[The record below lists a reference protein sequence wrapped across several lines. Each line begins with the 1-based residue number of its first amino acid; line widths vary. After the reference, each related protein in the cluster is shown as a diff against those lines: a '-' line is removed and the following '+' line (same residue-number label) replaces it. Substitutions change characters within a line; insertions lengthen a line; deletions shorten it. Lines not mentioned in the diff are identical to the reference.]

1 MNISRLWTW
10 KILGAPAFA
19 LALVSGG
26 CGGGGS
32 SGGGSGGTTGN
43 GSGGHGSGGTSG
55 GSGGA
60 ASGGATGSG
69 GKVGGSGGAASG
81 GSTASGGA
89 TASGG
94 KVGSGGSSSGGAV
107 GSGGAGTASGGTI
120 GSGGAGTASGGKIG
134 SGGTGTASGGSGQG
148 GVTGSGG
155 ATGSGGMGTTTGWQC
170 PAASTFAGMVPFSGT
185 TTAATR
191 IEGAPPLDTFNNMGN
206 NFTNLEGPV
215 WIGDALYYSE
225 MTTMNLPPARI
236 LKLASD
242 DTSSVFI
249 DMSGSNG
256 MATDGTN
263 LFTAN
268 HGAQGI
274 VKFALADKAKTTIV
288 SMYDG
293 MPFDSPND
301 LAIAKDG
308 TIYFSDPNWQNNMGK
323 QAATRVYE
331 VAPSSGT
338 ATPVTDYTNEP
349 NGVSLSVDETTL
361 FVSGGAG
368 VKKYA
373 ISNGKVAMTGE
384 VFGPTEVSS
393 ATDGMTL
400 DCAGNLY
407 VAISNTLTI
416 AVIKPDGTS
425 LGTVTLATGMAA
437 TNVAFGGTDHQ
448 TLYIT
453 AQGANKT
460 QGVYKV
466 HLNIPGKPY

>member
-1 MNISRLWTW
+1 MNISRLWSW
-10 KILGAPAFA
+10 KMFGASAFA
-19 LALVSGG
+19 LALVTGG

-32 SGGGSGGTTGN
+32 SGGGSGGT
-43 GSGGHGSGGTSG
+43 SAGSGGTGSG
-55 GSGGA
+55 GTTAGSGGA
-60 ASGGATGSG
+60 
-69 GKVGGSGGAASG
+69 
-81 GSTASGGA
+81 ASGGA

-94 KVGSGGSSSGGAV
+94 KVGSGSGGSA
-107 GSGGAGTASGGTI
+107 SGGSTASGG
-120 GSGGAGTASGGKIG
+120 ATATGGKIG
-134 SGGTGTASGGSGQG
+134 SGGSGTSSGGATATGGSGTASGGTTGSGG
-148 GVTGSGG
+148 AVTGSGG
-155 ATGSGGMGTTTGWQC
+155 TTGSGGSSGGAPGSGGMGMTSGWQC

-185 TTAATR
+185 TASATH
-191 IEGAPPLDTFNNMGN
+191 IVGAPPLDTFNNMGN
-206 NFTNLEGPV
+206 NFTNVEGPV

-236 LKLASD
+236 LKLAAD

-256 MATDGTN
+256 MATDGAN

-274 VKFALADKAKTTIV
+274 VKFSLADKAKTTIV

-323 QAATRVYE
+323 QAATRVYQ
-331 VAPSSGT
+331 VAPSSS
-338 ATPVTDYTNEP
+338 APIPVTDYTNEP
-349 NGVSLSVDETTL
+349 NGITLSLDETSL
-361 FVSGGAG
+361 FVSGSGG

-373 ISNGKVAMTGE
+373 ISNGMVAMTGAA
-384 VFGPTEVSS
+384 FGPSEVAS
-393 ATDGMTL
+393 ATDGMTV

-407 VAISNTLTI
+407 VAVSNSLTV
-416 AVIKPDGTS
+416 AVIKPDGTKV
-425 LGTVTLATGMAA
+425 GTVMLATGMAA

-453 AQGANKT
+453 AQGANMT

>member
-1 MNISRLWTW
+1 V
-10 KILGAPAFA
+10 LGASAFA
-19 LALVSGG
+19 LALVIGG

-32 SGGGSGGTTGN
+32 SGGN
-43 GSGGHGSGGTSG
+43 GSGGTSAG
-55 GSGGA
+55 TGGKGSGGSTAGSGGA
-60 ASGGATGSG
+60 ASGGTTATGGKVGTGSG
-69 GKVGGSGGAASG
+69 GSASG

-89 TASGG
+89 SATGG
-94 KVGSGGSSSGGAV
+94 KVGAGSGGSGTSSGGATATGGSGTSSGGV
-107 GSGGAGTASGGTI
+107 TGSGGAVTGTGGTSGG
-120 GSGGAGTASGGKIG
+120 
-134 SGGTGTASGGSGQG
+134 GGS
-148 GVTGSGG
+148 SGG
-155 ATGSGGMGTTTGWQC
+155 ATGSGGMGMASGWQC
-170 PAASTFAGMVPFSGT
+170 PAASTFAGMVPFAGT

-191 IEGAPPLDTFNNMGN
+191 IVGAPPLDTFNNMGN
-206 NFTNLEGPV
+206 NFTNIEGPV

-225 MTTMNLPPARI
+225 MTTVNLPPARI
-236 LKLASD
+236 LKLAAD

-268 HGAQGI
+268 HEAQGI
-274 VKFALADKAKTTIV
+274 VKFNLADKAKTTIV

-301 LAIAKDG
+301 LSIAKDG

-323 QAATRVYE
+323 QMATRVYQ
-331 VAPSSGT
+331 VAPSSGV
-338 ATPVTDYTNEP
+338 AMPITDYTNEP
-349 NGVSLSVDETTL
+349 NGITLSLDETAL
-361 FVSGGAG
+361 FVSGSTG

-373 ISNGKVAMTGE
+373 ISNGMVAMTGAA
-384 VFGPTEVSS
+384 FGPADVAS

-407 VAISNTLTI
+407 VAVSNTLTV
-416 AVIKPDGTS
+416 AVLKPDGTK

-453 AQGANKT
+453 AQGANMT